1 MSYGLILQSEREKTD
16 LSRREVA
23 RQAGISEGHLR
34 FLERGERET
43 SPETLR
49 RLAAAIGCDEK
60 PLIEEW
66 LKKHFPATDYAGL
79 MARIPKGM
87 DLEQL
92 KEMYQIEQSKEIFS
106 KFSDITTAK
115 AQKLDVK
122 EIIQLKNAL
131 ANCLS
136 FIRELEEGEI

>member
-1 MSYGLILQSEREKTD
+1 MSYGIILQTEREKTD
-16 LSRREVA
+16 LSRREAA
-23 RQAGISEGHLR
+23 RKAGISEGHLR

-49 RLAAAIGCDEK
+49 RLAIAIGIDEK
-60 PLIEEW
+60 PLIEAW
-66 LKKHFPATDYAGL
+66 LKKHLPATDYAGIT
-79 MARIPKGM
+79 ARIPKGM
-87 DLEQL
+87 DLDQL

-106 KFSDITTAK
+106 KFADITTAR
-115 AQKLDVK
+115 AQKLEVK

-136 FIRELEEGEI
+136 FIRELEEGKI